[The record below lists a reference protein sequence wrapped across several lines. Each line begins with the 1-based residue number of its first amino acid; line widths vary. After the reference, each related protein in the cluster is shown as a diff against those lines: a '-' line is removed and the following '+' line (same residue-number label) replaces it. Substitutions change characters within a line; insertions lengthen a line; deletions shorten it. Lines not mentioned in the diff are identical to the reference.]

1 MILLHTAQ
9 VQVFWSSNQMQL
21 YTNLN
26 ILFFL
31 ESILHVV
38 LCSFSH
44 SSHCVYRTD
53 LDYPIG
59 TVERRNQRER
69 YRVQSINSTFRV
81 LEAML
86 PSPRKFGKLKKPSK
100 ADILRNAIIYIE
112 NLQCLVNGGTP
123 SIKEIKQIHEQTT
136 PQKGEKIAL
145 PALELACD
153 EIDIATNLPAFTDN
167 NEEHGTVKRSLY
179 NNQCLYHNSK
189 GSPYQT
195 ADSDLYAGQWLTT
208 PEYDNGAKLD
218 SLCTS
223 HYPSNHNLASD
234 LGCSKLTYPGDNESI
249 LGDSFVPIM

>member
-1 MILLHTAQ
+1 MRLCRPIEPNKLL
-9 VQVFWSSNQMQL
+9 L
-21 YTNLN
+21 
-26 ILFFL
+26 L
-31 ESILHVV
+31 ESILHVSCAH
-38 LCSFSH
+38 LGTLLTY
-44 SSHCVYRTD
+44 VYRTD

-189 GSPYQT
+189 GSPHQT
-195 ADSDLYAGQWLTT
+195 DSDFYAGQWLTT

-218 SLCTS
+218 SSCIN
-223 HYPSNHNLASD
+223 HYPSNYNLASD

-249 LGDSFVPIM
+249 LGDSFVPIL